1 MTPSI
6 GRIVHYVLSDSDAAT
21 INKHRQDATASNV
34 SAGNTG
40 TVVHAGNHVTG
51 GDVYPLIITRVWATG
66 DAVTEQTACN
76 GQVLLDGND
85 TLWVTSVTQ
94 GDGPRCWFEAPRV

>member
-6 GRIVHYVLSDSDAAT
+6 GRIVHYVLSDSDAAS
-21 INKHRQDATASNV
+21 INKRRQDAAASNV

-40 TVVHAGNHVTG
+40 VVVHAGNHATG

-66 DAVTEQTACN
+66 DAATEQTACN
-76 GQVLLDGND
+76 GQVMLDGND
-85 TLWVTSVTQ
+85 TLWVTSVSQ
-94 GDGPRCWFEAPRV
+94 GDGQREWFEAPRV